1 MLEQGRQTI
10 ELTNP
15 GLAPGSYTLR
25 LLIDGQAYDRQ
36 QVVIDG

>member
-1 MLEQGRQTI
+1 MLPPR
-10 ELTNP
+10 
-15 GLAPGSYTLR
+15 SYTLR